1 MLTEPNRLIPA
12 ARSRRSRSARPTQ
25 AVPGG
30 APQDLTGREREVLG
44 LAGQGLSIKGIAQ
57 ALGISSGTVTWH
69 LKNCYQK
76 YGVGCRE
83 QALRQARLQ
92 AQIRPMGTAVCEC
105 GRVHK
110 LWGPSPEDAADMN
123 AGQANWQQGEQK

>member
-12 ARSRRSRSARPTQ
+12 ARSRRSRSARPAQ
-25 AVPGG
+25 AVSGG

-76 YGVGCRE
+76 YGVGSRE

-92 AQIRPMGTAVCEC
+92 EQIRPVGTSVCTC
-105 GRVHK
+105 GRVHT
-110 LWGPSPEDAADMN
+110 LWGPAAAISPDGIPGLTIWERE
-123 AGQANWQQGEQK
+123 EQK